1 MVYSSGWARPSGPG
15 SPQFFPGAAPAPA
28 VTERR
33 PLISEVQTDRFR
45 AFGLH
50 NIGQRPEWQAL
61 DPDLRRAVE
70 VVGRVLPFR
79 TNQHVLE
86 NLVDWRRVPDD
97 PMFQLTFPQRGMLRP
112 DHFGRIAAL
121 LDRGDARE
129 RLAAEA
135 NRIRLELNPHPAG
148 QLTHNVP
155 SLNGR
160 RLAGLQHKYRETV
173 LFFPGQ
179 GQTCHAYC
187 TYCFRWAQFVGMPE
201 VKFEARE
208 SEDLLAYLSA
218 HPEVSDVLVTGGDP
232 MIMKTKALRRYLEPL
247 LDPEFE
253 RVRNLRIGTKSLA
266 YWPQRFVTDDD
277 ADELLRFFERIVAA
291 GRHLAVMAHWS
302 HPIELEPEVTREAI
316 RRVRATGAQ
325 IRMQAPVVRHV
336 NDDASAWARMWRQG
350 VQLGMVPYYMFV
362 ERDTGP
368 RNYFEVPLARAHQ
381 IYRDAYQQVSG
392 LARTVRGPSMSAFPG
407 KVRIVG
413 TTRAL
418 GQRVFVLE
426 LLQAR
431 NPEWVRR
438 PFFARFDPRAV
449 WFDQLEPAF
458 ADDAGFFPHWS
469 APDQDAADDAASGA
483 A

>member
-1 MVYSSGWARPSGPG
+1 MTVRVRARKY
-15 SPQFFPGAAPAPA
+15 
-28 VTERR
+28 
-33 PLISEVQTDRFR
+33 R
-45 AFGLH
+45 AFQRGDIDRMPQLAGLSAE
-50 NIGQRPEWQAL
+50 QRLEMK
-61 DPDLRRAVE
+61 AVAA
-70 VVGRVLPFR
+70 VLPFR
-79 TNQHVLE
+79 VNEYVADE
-86 NLVDWRRVPDD
+86 LVDWSKVPDD
-97 PMFQLTFPQRGMLRP
+97 PIYQLTFPQPGMLSRAAFATVLRLVKKGAP
-112 DHFGRIAAL
+112 ESELRAQARRIQL
-121 LDRGDARE
+121 T
-129 RLAAEA
+129 
-135 NRIRLELNPHPAG
+135 LNPHPAG
-148 QLTHNVP
+148 QIELNVP
-155 SLNGR
+155 RLFGRSLR
-160 RLAGLQHKYRETV
+160 GLQHKYRETV
-173 LFFPGQ
+173 LFFPSQ

-469 APDQDAADDAASGA
+469 APDQDAADDEASGA